1 MKYKMATRV
10 RIITE
15 NGEMITVPGKFLTS
29 ETPPRV
35 MTSKEQ
41 LQFFGKDYSKERPLP
56 SKTTT

>member
-1 MKYKMATRV
+1 MATRV